1 MGVPRTFEQS
11 CKSAADASQKQ
22 LLSILKDNADT
33 EYGKKYHFSDI
44 SSVSEYKKQAPF
56 STFEDYEDFV
66 SKMMQGKEKLLT
78 AYPVSFYAHTS
89 GTLGAAK
96 HIPYTEKAEEIVHR
110 YASIDREAYEETLSG
125 KLPHMP
131 SEPKMLY
138 LATARIT
145 IQPELIFCDVEMDL
159 MYLFA
164 FYALREKNLI
174 CIRTPFMAAVS
185 DFFCYIEKHWE
196 DLCRDIEEGVLRPSA
211 RTSSILLKRLSTD
224 LQPDPK
230 RAMELR
236 KIFHRGF
243 DRPVVADVWPSICY
257 VQAIGGSAFSAYTAI
272 VRRFTGEIP
281 IHMSVYA
288 ASEGLFGIAVRM
300 NSPEYV
306 IVPDSGYYEF
316 IPEEAADLPK
326 EALREHTLELNELQL
341 GKKYEMVVTNLSGLY
356 RYRIGDVVIV
366 NGYLGQAP
374 VICFSY
380 RRHALTFGV

>member
-1 MGVPRTFEQS
+1 MDNRWEALRTFEQS

-44 SSVSEYKKQAPF
+44 SSVSEYKKQVPF

-110 YASIDREAYEETLSG
+110 YASIAREAYEETLSG

-138 LATARIT
+138 LATAREDHAKDGTLIT
-145 IQPELIFCDVEMDL
+145 NFSGKILLEYRETLMRTAVQPELIFCDVEMDL

-174 CIRTPFMAAVS
+174 CIITPFMAAVS

-211 RTSSILLKRLSTD
+211 RTSSRSRWKGRMPGNGFSSSITAVAPPAVPPPSTSWEISTERLS
-224 LQPDPK
+224 PAIPPRK
-230 RAMELR
+230 RSSGWTGVRTITPPSPFPTLPTA
-236 KIFHRGF
+236 GTWS
-243 DRPVVADVWPSICY
+243 WP
-257 VQAIGGSAFSAYTAI
+257 G
-272 VRRFTGEIP
+272 
-281 IHMSVYA
+281 
-288 ASEGLFGIAVRM
+288 
-300 NSPEYV
+300 
-306 IVPDSGYYEF
+306 
-316 IPEEAADLPK
+316 
-326 EALREHTLELNELQL
+326 
-341 GKKYEMVVTNLSGLY
+341 
-356 RYRIGDVVIV
+356 
-366 NGYLGQAP
+366 
-374 VICFSY
+374 
-380 RRHALTFGV
+380 